1 MPYSAEQLERTDDES
16 REMTCGAFLGL
27 HLSISRSSKTQI
39 LCAKGRV
46 IPTSTPSTLML
57 PGGQIR
63 HWIHCWRVEPTT
75 IGMVTGCCQ
84 GCGVDFFPVTKT
96 SKGLRVVR
104 VDIVQSSGTM
114 QARLFN
120 DQKCGQVCKKGI
132 RNKERRHL
140 ATDKPKLDKARTLT
154 IRLTHPRWIH
164 TSATLSGCLTK
175 TIASRV
181 NRHHVVHRMR
191 ITHTQNFRK

>member
-1 MPYSAEQLERTDDES
+1 MWSFSGTTFIDITFIQDSNSVCQRKGHSHFHSKYIDVVRRTNTTK
-16 REMTCGAFLGL
+16 MY
-27 HLSISRSSKTQI
+27 
-39 LCAKGRV
+39 
-46 IPTSTPSTLML
+46 
-57 PGGQIR
+57 
-63 HWIHCWRVEPTT
+63 CWRVELTT
-75 IGMVTGCCQ
+75 VGMVTGCCQ
-84 GCGVDFFPVTKT
+84 GCGLDFYPVTKP

-140 ATDKPKLDKARTLT
+140 ATEKPKLDKAQTLT
-154 IRLTHPRWIH
+154 IRVTYIRWIH
-164 TSATLSGCLTK
+164 TSATLSGCSTK
-175 TIASRV
+175 TITSCV

-191 ITHTQNFRK
+191 ISHTQNFRK